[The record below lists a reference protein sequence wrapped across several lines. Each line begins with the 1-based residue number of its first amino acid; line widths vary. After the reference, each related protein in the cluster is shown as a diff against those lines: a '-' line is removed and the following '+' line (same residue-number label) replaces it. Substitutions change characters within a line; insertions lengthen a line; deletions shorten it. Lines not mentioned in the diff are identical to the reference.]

1 MSDQQARRSG
11 VGEGNLSWHG
21 RCDGTGVSRGGLPAG
36 CAPEGWR
43 AGAGG
48 RAAHLLCAA
57 LGTLNATLY
66 RKAFRGFWPLTTALG
81 SPRKSKSDCIGGV
94 EQARG
99 KDPFANIFILIVRKV
114 MRRRIT

>member
-1 MSDQQARRSG
+1 VSDQQARRSG

-66 RKAFRGFWPLTTALG
+66 RKAFRVPARRLSAPPENPRVIVLG
-81 SPRKSKSDCIGGV
+81 ESSRQGASSDDKIYIC
-94 EQARG
+94 
-99 KDPFANIFILIVRKV
+99 FVRN
-114 MRRRIT
+114 